1 MTTILIVN
9 QLGNI
14 SELLVKKFKIEDLYK
29 KCNYR
34 KQDGFELRNT
44 WNVKLGN
51 KSYVLELHGKIDGR
65 ANMENKYEMPP
76 PVDKVLYFGALAII
90 NKDSDNN
97 IVSLSIKEW
106 EDIYE
111 KLYGGFEDLDA
122 TAEEDENEMDEL
134 KDVPKHLKTKSGYL
148 KDGFVVDEGEDEDD
162 EYDDEDEDDDDELS
176 YEEYEYSD

>member
-14 SELLVKKFKIEDLYK
+14 SELLVKKLKMDDLYK

-44 WNVKLGN
+44 WKVKLDN
-51 KSYVLELHGKIDGR
+51 KYYTLELHGKVDGK

-76 PVDKVLYFGALAII
+76 PVDKILYFGALAIV
-90 NKDSDNN
+90 NKDENNN
-97 IVSLSIKEW
+97 IVSLSKKEW

-122 TAEEDENEMDEL
+122 TAEEDENELDEL

-148 KDGFVVDEGEDEDD
+148 KDGFVVDEGEDEED
-162 EYDDEDEDDDDELS
+162 EDDEDEDDELS